1 MINRNGFKL
10 VDVPEGKSGDWEV
23 ARFETDP
30 FHLAIHNLTQ
40 PLRRMEPGTYTRLT
54 HRGDVVMSDTPA
66 ELRDLY
72 PLCRHLKGQ
81 MLFHG
86 LGLGVAIQGAL
97 DQSAVS
103 HVTVVEISQCV
114 IALVGEHYLRRYGDR
129 LRIINADAFT
139 WQPPKGI
146 RYDAVWHDI
155 WPTICGDHWPEMNTL
170 HRRYGCRC
178 EWQGAWCRSETKRA
192 AR

>member
-1 MINRNGFKL
+1 MNRNGFRL

-23 ARFETDP
+23 SRFTPDE
-30 FHLAIHNLTQ
+30 FGIMLNNLKSPTR
-40 PLRRMEPGTYTRLT
+40 PIGEGPYTRLT
-54 HRGDVVMSDTPA
+54 CRGSVVMSDTPA
-66 ELRDLY
+66 ELRDLH
-72 PLCRHLKGQ
+72 PLHGRMKGR
-81 MLFHG
+81 MLFNG
-86 LGLGVAIQGAL
+86 LGLGIAIQGAL
-97 DQSAVS
+97 DQTEVK

-129 LRIINADAFT
+129 LRIVCADAMI

-155 WPTICGDHWPEMNTL
+155 WSTICGDHWLEMNTL
-170 HRRYGCRC
+170 HRRYGRRC
-178 EWQGAWCRSETKRA
+178 DWQESWCRHEVRRA

>member
-1 MINRNGFKL
+1 MDRNGFRL

-23 ARFETDP
+23 LRFTPDEAGIALT
-30 FHLAIHNLTQ
+30 NLNT
-40 PLRRMEPGTYTRLT
+40 PSRSIGEGPYTRLT
-54 HRGDVVMSDTPA
+54 CRGSVVMSDTPA

-72 PLCRHLKGQ
+72 PLRRRTKGR
-81 MLFHG
+81 MLFNG
-86 LGLGVAIQGAL
+86 LGLGVAVQGAL
-97 DQSAVS
+97 DQSAVE

-129 LRIINADAFT
+129 LRIVCADAMA

-146 RYDAVWHDI
+146 CYDTVWHDI
-155 WPTICGDHWPEMNTL
+155 WPTICGDHWPEMKKL
-170 HRRYGCRC
+170 HRRYGRRC
-178 EWQGAWCRSETKRA
+178 EWQGSWCRYEIKRA